1 MLKLVALLAL
11 LVTLFVSLFK
21 VTGNDLSNNTLAIAL
36 MILLL
41 VLFSDLKEF
50 NFWGL
55 MGKKK
60 DEEKLKSL
68 EGKRGV
74 STKKTVKVSKTT
86 VDKAIRQDTV
96 QLMEHGTGNFLAL
109 AFEIERLLR
118 ITATIVSGTQTPSDI
133 NSQEVIETL
142 KDKGI
147 LTKDGEQQIEAIRRL
162 RNMYVHGRDDEISN
176 EILNSGIDIA
186 WSFYNEIKQW
196 IEKK

>member
-1 MLKLVALLAL
+1 
-11 LVTLFVSLFK
+11 
-21 VTGNDLSNNTLAIAL
+21 

-55 MGKKK
+55 TGKKK
-60 DEEKLKSL
+60 DEENIKSL
-68 EGKRGV
+68 EGKKGV
-74 STKKTVKVSKTT
+74 SKKPVKVNKTSL
-86 VDKAIRQDTV
+86 DKAIRQDTV

-118 ITATIVSGTQTPSDI
+118 IAATVLSGNQISSDI
-133 NSQEVIETL
+133 NSQEVIDIL
-142 KDKGI
+142 KENGV
-147 LTKDGEQQIEAIRRL
+147 LTKDGEKQIEAIRRL
-162 RNMYVHGRDDEISN
+162 RNMYVHGRDAEVTDET
-176 EILNSGIDIA
+176 LNSGIDIA